1 MATINFTVGRR
12 VREEGILNSIK
23 KARIWAQGAT
33 DQVGHRSYLAQLLPH
48 LKACT
53 DPEFEV
59 EFKTMTPSVTTV
71 HALSEFRFSRAV
83 IRGAIQAER
92 EGYAAFFMNHF
103 QDVGLYEA
111 RAAVSIPVLGLGEA
125 TLLHACTLG
134 RKLGLLAINPAFI
147 PAHNDQI
154 VRYGLQ
160 QRVAG
165 LRAVEAGIS
174 DYMEAFAS
182 PAKKLELQAL
192 FEHEARRLIDAG
204 ADVIVP
210 TGGIPMML
218 FGMAADAN
226 VDGAP
231 IVNGVTVVIKA
242 AEMAI
247 KLKHLGVPT
256 VSRIPQSGFALPSN
270 QTLDEFLHHG

>member
-1 MATINFTVGRR
+1 LDST
-12 VREEGILNSIK
+12 K

-33 DQVGHRSYLAQLLPH
+33 DEVGHRSYLAQLLPH
-48 LKACT
+48 MKACT

-92 EGYAAFFMNHF
+92 DGYDAFFMNHF

-111 RAAVSIPVLGLGEA
+111 RAAVKIPVLGLGEA

-154 VRYGLQ
+154 ARYGLQ

-165 LRAVEAGIS
+165 LRAIEASIS

-192 FEHEARRLIDAG
+192 FEQEARLLIDAG

-226 VDGAP
+226 VDRAP
-231 IVNGVTVVIKA
+231 IVNGVTVLIKA

-247 KLKHLGVPT
+247 KLKRLGMPT

>member
-1 MATINFTVGRR
+1 LDAT
-12 VREEGILNSIK
+12 K
-23 KARIWAQGAT
+23 KSRIWAQGAT
-33 DQVGHRSYLAQLLPH
+33 DQVGHRNYLAELLPH
-48 LKACT
+48 MKACT
-53 DPEFEV
+53 DPGFEL

-71 HALSEFRFSRAV
+71 HALSEFRFARAV
-83 IRGAIQAER
+83 VRGAITAER
-92 EGYAAFFMNHF
+92 EGYDVFFMNHF

-111 RAAVSIPVLGLGEA
+111 RAAVKIPVLGLGEA
-125 TLLHACTLG
+125 TLLHACTMG

-147 PAHNDQI
+147 PTHNEQI

-160 QRVAG
+160 QRIAG
-165 LRAVEAGIS
+165 VRAIEATIS

-182 PAKKLELQAL
+182 PAKKREMQAV
-192 FEHEARRLIDAG
+192 FEREARRLIDSG

-218 FGMAADAN
+218 FGKEPDAN

-231 IVNGVTVVIKA
+231 IVNGVTIVIKA

-247 KLKHLGVPT
+247 KLKRLGVP
-256 VSRIPQSGFALPSN
+256 VISRIPQSGFALPSA
-270 QTLDEFLHHG
+270 QTLDEFLNHG